1 VRFSVILAVGS
12 FLLAIGASA
21 QVREPT
27 EREIERAK
35 QQYRQ
40 PTDAEVEAA
49 SKRYR
54 MPSAAELDRAAA
66 SQSPVNVDAIPQ
78 PKGRVD
84 VEALARAYESN
95 RQAFGRSPLVTDE
108 PALLVFVTLGMPEAT
123 LRLLIGQAAQAHA
136 VLMLRGL
143 QNASIRET
151 AARVQQLIGQSAV
164 EFQIDPQAFDRFGVR
179 VAPTFVLV
187 KPGARVSD
195 CAAGACVAPDAFAS
209 ITGDVSIAY
218 ALETIA
224 QRAPPFRAD
233 VELFLQRIRG

>member
-1 VRFSVILAVGS
+1 MGL
-12 FLLAIGASA
+12 FLLATGASA

-27 EREIERAK
+27 EQEIERAK

-49 SKRYR
+49 RKKYR
-54 MPSAAELDRAAA
+54 TPSPAELNGAAT

-78 PKGRVD
+78 PKGSVD
-84 VEALARAYESN
+84 VESLARTYETN
-95 RQAFGRSPLVTDE
+95 RQAFGGSARAADQ
-108 PALLVFVTLGMPEAT
+108 PALLVFVTLGMPERT
-123 LRLLIGQAAQAHA
+123 LRLLIDQAAQAHA

-143 QNASIRET
+143 QNASIRQT

-187 KPGARVSD
+187 KPEARVSD

-209 ITGDVSIAY
+209 IAGDVSIDY
-218 ALETIA
+218 ALQAIA
-224 QRAPPFRAD
+224 QRAPRFKAD
-233 VELFLQRIRG
+233 VELFLQRLRG

>member
-1 VRFSVILAVGS
+1 MRSSVILAVGS

-27 EREIERAK
+27 EQEIERAK

-49 SKRYR
+49 RKKYR

-84 VEALARAYESN
+84 VESLARAYEAN
-95 RQAFGRSPLVTDE
+95 RQAFGASALATDQ
-108 PALLVFVTLGMPEAT
+108 PALLVFVTLGMPEAD
-123 LRLLIGQAAQAHA
+123 AAAPHRPGGAAHA

-143 QNASIRET
+143 AER
-151 AARVQQLIGQSAV
+151 L
-164 EFQIDPQAFDRFGVR
+164 DPPDG
-179 VAPTFVLV
+179 
-187 KPGARVSD
+187 G
-195 CAAGACVAPDAFAS
+195 AGAAAHRPVCGGVPDRSRRRSIGSAS
-209 ITGDVSIAY
+209 VWHRRSCWSSRRLGFPTARPVP
-218 ALETIA
+218 ALRPTRLPRSPA
-224 QRAPPFRAD
+224 T
-233 VELFLQRIRG
+233 

>member
-1 VRFSVILAVGS
+1 MRSSVILAVGS
-12 FLLAIGASA
+12 LLLASGASA

-27 EREIERAK
+27 EQEIERAK

-40 PTDAEVEAA
+40 PTDAEVEQAR
-49 SKRYR
+49 KKFR

-84 VEALARAYESN
+84 VEGLARAFEAN
-95 RQAFGRSPLVTDE
+95 RQAFGASARVTDA

-123 LRLLIGQAAQAHA
+123 LRLLVDQAARSHA
-136 VLMLRGL
+136 VLVLRGL
-143 QNASIRET
+143 QNASIRQT
-151 AARVQQLIGQSAV
+151 AARVQQLIGDAAV

-187 KPGARVSD
+187 KSGARLAD
-195 CAAGACVAPDAFAS
+195 CSAGACVAPDAFAS
-209 ITGDVSIAY
+209 IAGDVSIDY
-218 ALETIA
+218 ALNAIA
-224 QRAPPFRAD
+224 QRAPRLKTEA
-233 VELFLQRIRG
+233 ELFLQRIR